1 MELREYHYEE
11 MIATEDTERK
21 RTNTMLCALGVLGG
35 KNILYIQREK
45 KRQLY
50 IIMKLNSYYSTNS
63 SQCLKT
69 RIKNVCI
76 RIHLVNGKTLYL
88 GLSPGT

>member
-35 KNILYIQREK
+35 KNILYVQREK
-45 KRQLY
+45 
-50 IIMKLNSYYSTNS
+50 
-63 SQCLKT
+63 
-69 RIKNVCI
+69 
-76 RIHLVNGKTLYL
+76 
-88 GLSPGT
+88 